1 MRQEMSTMA
10 AQQETLQKDRFST
23 LHDVVAQIQSEQ
35 QIQSAQPGVNTPVQ
49 PRIRQN
55 KDEETK
61 SGRRDQDQAAGRGV
75 YLIEPNEIT
84 SDDEDTQL
92 IESESD
98 PGSNGLGAQITQPSQ
113 FTTEFRP
120 EETRLTTMG
129 ENPDENSLV
138 KTKGRRLIKESE
150 TRTEAYILR
159 SPYEDRGAQETSK
172 GEACWK
178 TTTDSEDRVE
188 IQEDSPRGP
197 VCDEKEKKPDEAAAP
212 TRVQGT
218 SATCG
223 EETRKFPRSAEEA
236 CQSGSMPATCG
247 GETLNNPQLAEETC
261 QRGKIPGMCGSEG
274 TTTSE
279 KDPEAGAQPL
289 RIQIGRREGASEE
302 VGAGQDKDNSVEDG
316 AGYRQ
321 GARETNENA
330 SDQARETN
338 GAPAD
343 EAVPNKMEDAINDSV
358 PHDPRDPVKVAQVK
372 VVEPFPQS
380 TSGEK
385 GQLPSE
391 KLPREWNNSPP
402 VFSPEQ
408 IEAIVRGDFDGL
420 ADARHVDIED
430 RLYPITQDELK
441 AQVQHLR
448 NRRRDVTHEEIA
460 SVITNALRRPLTEAD
475 KDLFLAPADI
485 DNPRR

>member
-1 MRQEMSTMA
+1 
-10 AQQETLQKDRFST
+10 
-23 LHDVVAQIQSEQ
+23 
-35 QIQSAQPGVNTPVQ
+35 
-49 PRIRQN
+49 
-55 KDEETK
+55 
-61 SGRRDQDQAAGRGV
+61 
-75 YLIEPNEIT
+75 
-84 SDDEDTQL
+84 
-92 IESESD
+92 
-98 PGSNGLGAQITQPSQ
+98 
-113 FTTEFRP
+113 
-120 EETRLTTMG
+120 MG

-178 TTTDSEDRVE
+178 TTTDNEDRVE

-302 VGAGQDKDNSVEDG
+302 VGDGQDKDNVANGARRLHENTAEGARKTIHDTTEGARKTNQKTAEGARKTIKNTAEGARKTNYNTADG
-316 AGYRQ
+316 ARKSSQ
-321 GARETNENA
+321 NAADGARKTNDNAADRAWRTKQDITEGARKTHQNTADGARKTNENA
-330 SDQARETN
+330 ADQGTETT
-338 GAPAD
+338 GVPAG

-358 PHDPRDPVKVAQVK
+358 PHDPRDPVKVAQIAK
-372 VVEPFPQS
+372 KRAKHNN
-380 TSGEK
+380 TSK
-385 GQLPSE
+385 
-391 KLPREWNNSPP
+391 
-402 VFSPEQ
+402 
-408 IEAIVRGDFDGL
+408 
-420 ADARHVDIED
+420 
-430 RLYPITQDELK
+430 YCM
-441 AQVQHLR
+441 
-448 NRRRDVTHEEIA
+448 
-460 SVITNALRRPLTEAD
+460 
-475 KDLFLAPADI
+475 
-485 DNPRR
+485 